1 MFAPSPRVAPRATAP
16 CSASGSGAARSW
28 PSWPWTVLPAV
39 GLATA
44 RRPAWCL
51 VVRRVRLRA
60 VGFGVQEASAEE
72 QEEYDKE
79 KAADAWRMLL
89 VEQSQRWL
97 FCFTC

>member
-1 MFAPSPRVAPRATAP
+1 MASMFAPSPRVAPRATAP
-16 CSASGSGAARSW
+16 CSASAARSW

-79 KAADAWRMLL
+79 KAGGCMQMADAAG
-89 VEQSQRWL
+89 
-97 FCFTC
+97 